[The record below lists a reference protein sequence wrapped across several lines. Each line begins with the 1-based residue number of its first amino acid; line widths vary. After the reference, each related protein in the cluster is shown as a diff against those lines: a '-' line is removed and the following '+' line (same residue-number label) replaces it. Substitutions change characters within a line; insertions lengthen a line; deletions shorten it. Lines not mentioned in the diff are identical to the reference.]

1 MRGCFISLEGSDG
14 SGKSTV
20 VEGLKKEAEKAG
32 IAIDFT
38 REPGGTPLAEKIR
51 EIILDKENAEM
62 DPRCEA
68 LLYAAS
74 RAQHTE
80 ERILPHL
87 EKGIHVF
94 TERYVL
100 SSLAYQGYGRKLGRD
115 PVKMVNDFATRALEP
130 DLILYLD
137 VDPLKVLSRKGE
149 EGEKDRLEEAG
160 DDFFFRVKEGY
171 EKEIAKSK
179 NVVRINANQ
188 PPEKVIAE
196 AWEAIKNLLEEKDEA
211 AHLCRPRR

>member
-1 MRGCFISLEGSDG
+1 MRGYFISLEGSDG

-20 VEGLKKEAEKAG
+20 VRGLKKEAEKAG
-32 IAIDFT
+32 ITIDFT

-51 EIILDKENAEM
+51 ELLLDKENTAM
-62 DPRCEA
+62 VPRCEA

-87 EKGIHVF
+87 KDGIHVF

-115 PVKMVNDFATRALEP
+115 AVKEINDFATAGLEP
-130 DLILYLD
+130 DLILYLNA
-137 VDPLKVLSRKGE
+137 DPLRLLSRKGGSE
-149 EGEKDRLEEAG
+149 KKDRLEESG
-160 DDFFFRVKEGY
+160 EDFFSRVYQGY
-171 EKEIAKSK
+171 EREISKSK
-179 NVVRINANQ
+179 NVVQIDASQ
-188 PPEKVIAE
+188 PPEKVVDQ
-196 AWEAIKNLLEEKDEA
+196 AWQAMLKLFGGK
-211 AHLCRPRR
+211 R